1 MRCGEGAAGERCVA
15 GAVVVRGAAMV
26 VENGGANGRRWWCS
40 DWLLLWCGEGAT
52 RGFCCFRRVS
62 VVARKEMA
70 AAAAMVLEGEEKIR
84 VRVLGDEDY
93 DVAAF
98 HWTAC

>member
-1 MRCGEGAAGERCVA
+1 
-15 GAVVVRGAAMV
+15 VVVLRWRSAR
-26 VENGGANGRRWWCS
+26 EDGGVLRVKCE
-40 DWLLLWCGEGAT
+40 EGAT

-62 VVARKEMA
+62 VVAGEEM

-84 VRVLGDEDY
+84 VRVLGDEDD